1 MSATIALAQAMFK
14 QQVEPKIIDQIQIDV
29 ILEDIIPVDGKNPEG
44 VTVDMKNN
52 KFEIVSKTSGMTAY
66 AGGEDGTIIQSDAGL
81 DKMFTDPKFV
91 TAAFRIGHEVMA
103 ATLKDQAA
111 LERMVDIYS
120 LEIRQAMIRAKARHI
135 RSDGSGIISVLDA
148 GAQTGTTINVAAKAA
163 GTIVSQAK
171 YALGTQWMEAGQ
183 EIELGTKADF
193 AAGTAVQAI
202 IENVNSDTQIK
213 VKTSIT
219 VGAASG
225 TNNRG
230 GTNADT
236 WYIRLKGTYGNTPM
250 GLLGLVDDGTITGV
264 TTIQDKARATTP
276 YMKSYTMVRANK
288 NTIIKDIRALWTGA
302 RRSNTGHAYFLF
314 SQDVYDAYTDA
325 ITIVSNSNPGDAQ
338 YKTKLGTGHTGLMFS
353 YGSQP
358 VPIFLD
364 PLLPAGTGVLVD
376 PKFLFCADLFAD
388 DFIED
393 GILTRVPGTKTY
405 ETVRAAYYNFG
416 TYSSRKLGAQIHYES

>member
-1 MSATIALAQAMFK
+1 
-14 QQVEPKIIDQIQIDV
+14 
-29 ILEDIIPVDGKNPEG
+29 
-44 VTVDMKNN
+44 MKNN

-66 AGGEDGTIIQSDAGL
+66 AGGEGGTIIQSDAGL

-120 LEIRQAMIRAKARHI
+120 LEIRQAMMRAKARHI
-135 RSDGSGIISVLDA
+135 RSDGSGIIGVLDA

-193 AAGTAVQAI
+193 VAGTAVQAI

-213 VKTSIT
+213 VKASVT

-225 TNNRG
+225 INNRG

-250 GLLGLVDDGTITGV
+250 GLLGLVDDGTISGV
-264 TTIQDKARATTP
+264 TSIQDKTRATTP

-302 RRSNTGHAYFLF
+302 RRSNA
-314 SQDVYDAYTDA
+314 
-325 ITIVSNSNPGDAQ
+325 
-338 YKTKLGTGHTGLMFS
+338 
-353 YGSQP
+353 
-358 VPIFLD
+358 
-364 PLLPAGTGVLVD
+364 
-376 PKFLFCADLFAD
+376 
-388 DFIED
+388 
-393 GILTRVPGTKTY
+393 
-405 ETVRAAYYNFG
+405 
-416 TYSSRKLGAQIHYES
+416 